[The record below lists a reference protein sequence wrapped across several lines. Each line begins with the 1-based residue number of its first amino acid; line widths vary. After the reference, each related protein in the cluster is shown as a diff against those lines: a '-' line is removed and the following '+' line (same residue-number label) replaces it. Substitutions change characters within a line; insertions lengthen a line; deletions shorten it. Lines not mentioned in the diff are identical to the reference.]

1 MISIGIDPN
10 NMLAYEGS
18 GMWGRAIVPV
28 PVFSAAVVVN
38 SAVTIIPS
46 TGTSDLLA
54 IPLIFREDSYDSVT
68 RVRRGRF
75 YERNT
80 SQPVQWHVYSHPAL
94 AGERRYENF
103 QGTIGKDLA
112 TFHACPVSTKYFDQ
126 IEGQPLV
133 VIGNESRVTI
143 WTVVSTEIT
152 LTREEVVS
160 LRQRSTFG
168 ALPEMSWD
176 KVPEQGKEQIKNTLS
191 VLAKEIFSAGPESVI
206 DRARD
211 IGSAILATYLVDR
224 KLATGKE
231 DLGRLV
237 SILAAQPRS
246 DRPNICLNGGDI
258 LAILHPRAK
267 PSEQAKRPLRAVRE
281 QDAEL
286 AVQLVGTMLCDLGWA
301 DWR

>member
-10 NMLAYEGS
+10 TMLVYEGS
-18 GMWGRAIVPV
+18 GLWGRAILPV
-28 PVFSAAVVVN
+28 PILSAAVVLSSSV
-38 SAVTIIPS
+38 STIPN
-46 TGTSDLLA
+46 TGKTDLFE
-54 IPLIFREDSYDSVT
+54 IPLIFREDSFDSVT

-80 SQPVQWHVYSHPAL
+80 SQPVTWYVYSHA
-94 AGERRYENF
+94 AMATERKYADFN
-103 QGTIGKDLA
+103 GTINRELV
-112 TFHACPVSTKYFDQ
+112 TFHTCAVSTNYFDKL
-126 IEGQPLV
+126 EGQPLV
-133 VIGNESRVTI
+133 VLGNERRITI
-143 WTVVSTEIT
+143 WTVVGTELT
-152 LTREEVVS
+152 LTKEEIVS
-160 LRQRSTFG
+160 LHARSTFG
-168 ALPEMSWD
+168 ALPEMLWD
-176 KVPEQGKEQIKNTLS
+176 RVPEQGRELVRNTLGILS
-191 VLAKEIFSAGPESVI
+191 KDILRAGAESVI

-211 IGSAILATYLVDR
+211 VGSAILATYLADR

-237 SILAAQPRS
+237 SILREQPRS
-246 DRPNICLNGGDI
+246 DRPNICMDGGDI

-267 PSEQAKRPLRAVRE
+267 PSEQAMRPLRPVRE